1 MLTLALLAW
10 IAFAT
15 PAAAWIWPSP
25 QLDALDAMR
34 FDSSGIALFIQPCD
48 SFFLGNK
55 QSGRSNVADWIRTA
69 YHDMA
74 THDVTSGTGGLDASI
89 RLLEG
94 QARPRSTLRN
104 AGDGF
109 TNTLG
114 ALLFQSNRYVSI
126 ADVLAAATIIAIE
139 NCGGPEI
146 NFRGGRVDAGEP
158 NLPGVPE
165 PQQDLNSHIAAFS
178 RQGFTQTEMVGLV
191 ACGHSFGGVQHVPFP
206 DIVPELNDP
215 SDTESV
221 VHFDSTPVHFDNN
234 VATEHIAGTTQNP
247 LVVGL
252 NGTTNSDG
260 RIFGSDNNATM
271 LSFSDSPELF
281 AATCA
286 DLFARML
293 NTVPAGVHL
302 TDVITPLTIKPV
314 LRLILDGNTIQFS
327 GEVRFWDLPEEA
339 DRTVRLLWDDHVG
352 GTHNVTLQLS
362 RVVSSAGGRHTAT
375 WYSIV
380 PLGSAFLA
388 LDAAAGITAM
398 RFALD
403 GRLEDQGGVGFTA
416 QDDLMFSA
424 SSCSNNIN
432 GQVLGRVDI
441 AVRDGLNPKRVY
453 LEQEVRDSVDRTT
466 IVELDLT
473 PPVQTDAAAGYSIW
487 SVDLTGF
494 EEFSIGAEIDG
505 EKVTRGPPTSL
516 FGFSSCPKLL

>member
-1 MLTLALLAW
+1 MLTLALLPW

-25 QLDALDAMR
+25 QLDALDAML

-48 SFFLGNK
+48 SFFSVTNNRG
-55 QSGRSNVADWIRTA
+55 DRTSRTGYVRKA

-89 RLLEG
+89 RLLEE
-94 QARPRSTLRN
+94 QARSEN

-126 ADVLAAATIIAIE
+126 ADLLAAATIIAIE

-165 PQQDLNSHIAAFS
+165 PQQDLDSHIAAFS
-178 RQGFTQTEMVGLV
+178 RQRFTQTEMTGLV
-191 ACGHSFGGVQHVPFP
+191 ACGYTLFGGVQHAPFP

-221 VHFDSTPVHFDNN
+221 VHSDSTPVHFDNN
-234 VATEHIAGTTQNP
+234 VATEYIAGTTQNP

-252 NGTTNSDG
+252 NDTTNSDG
-260 RIFGSDNNATM
+260 RIFGSDNNILRLAGA
-271 LSFSDSPELF
+271 LRGDV
-281 AATCA
+281 C
-286 DLFARML
+286 ARML

-302 TDVITPLTIKPV
+302 TDVITPLSVKPV

-327 GEVRFWDLPEEA
+327 GEVRFWDLPEDP

-403 GRLEDQGGVGFTA
+403 GRLEDQDGVGFTA

-432 GQVLGRVDI
+432 GQVSGRVDV
-441 AVRDGLNPKRVY
+441 AVCGVPLCDVRDGLNPTRVY

-473 PPVQTDAAAGYSIW
+473 PLVQTDAAAGYSIW